1 MRILPV
7 KAMRLAIVA
16 ALAALGRSITGGET
30 AVSVGAG

>member
-30 AVSVGAG
+30 AVSVDAG

>member
-1 MRILPV
+1 MRIFPV
-7 KAMRLAIVA
+7 AAMWLAIVA